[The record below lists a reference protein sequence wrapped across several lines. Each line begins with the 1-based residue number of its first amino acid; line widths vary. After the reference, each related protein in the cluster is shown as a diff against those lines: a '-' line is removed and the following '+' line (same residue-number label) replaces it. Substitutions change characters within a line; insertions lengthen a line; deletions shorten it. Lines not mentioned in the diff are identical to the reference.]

1 MNFLHSD
8 DIWKFIRAKD
18 KRDNNENQCQCTCDE
33 CGAECEP
40 FWKKEQ
46 TNEK

>member
-18 KRDNNENQCQCTCDE
+18 EHDNPNAKSKDFDKFEQ
-33 CGAECEP
+33 
-40 FWKKEQ
+40 KEQ